1 MRFPM
6 FHAGILVHNLNGKK
20 NDHRKSLVEKTFEAS
35 RKIEKDH
42 QIIEKDGRIYHDW
55 RWVKLPMNIPY
66 DWGNN

>member
-6 FHAGILVHNLNGKK
+6 FHAGILVHNLHGNTFFLIIES
-20 NDHRKSLVEKTFEAS
+20 HWSKTFEAS

-55 RWVKLPMNIPY
+55 RWVKLAMNIP
-66 DWGNN
+66 